1 MGVTLIGGGV
11 RSGKSRY
18 ALRRAEERFSAGVFV
33 ATGEARDEEMSDRI
47 LRHQAERG
55 SFWRTIEEPLD
66 LVDTFKG
73 LENQSVVVD
82 CLTLWL
88 SNVILAEDHDV
99 DVELDRLAAVVASPR
114 GGELLLVTN
123 EVGAGIVPENPL
135 AREFRDRAG
144 EMNQRIAAVADEVVW
159 MAFGCPLHVKGPKV

>member
-18 ALRRAEERFSAGVFV
+18 ALRRAEERFSGGVFV
-33 ATGEARDEEMSDRI
+33 ATGEARDEEMSERI
-47 LRHQAERG
+47 RRHQAERG
-55 SFWRTIEEPLD
+55 SFWRTIEEPLS
-66 LVDTFKG
+66 LVDALKE
-73 LENQSVVVD
+73 LKAQCVVVD

-88 SNVILAEDHDV
+88 SNIMLAEDRDA
-99 DVELDRLAAVVASPR
+99 DIELDRLAAVITPPR
-114 GGELLLVTN
+114 SGELLLVTN
-123 EVGAGIVPENPL
+123 EVGSGIVPENAL

-144 EMNQRIAAVADEVVW
+144 EMNQRIAAAADEVVW